1 MKLKTTDLLS
11 LEEYYNQRDA
21 IKKELI
27 IRKKNRTVS
36 IG

>member
-11 LEEYYNQRDA
+11 LEEYDNERDA

-27 IRKKNRTVS
+27 IHKKK
-36 IG
+36 